1 VKSGTRLCQN
11 FPAPRDCGQQMEA
24 VKLALNL
31 RSTKVLVIYDYGGH
45 RGAVAQTRDPWRISK
60 SKKLEDFSRHHNLR
74 NSLESMIR
82 NASSK
87 ARIYMR
93 NFSSRA
99 LYPRTALLRKPAL
112 IKSRLGRLSISV
124 ATPTIQRN
132 FSSASAIDYSSFN
145 DETVYAV
152 STAPGRAGIA
162 IVRISGPSCLEVSTL
177 H

>member
-1 VKSGTRLCQN
+1 VQ
-11 FPAPRDCGQQMEA
+11 A
-24 VKLALNL
+24 
-31 RSTKVLVIYDYGGH
+31 
-45 RGAVAQTRDPWRISK
+45 RDPPRISR
-60 SKKLEDFSRHHNLR
+60 SKKLEDFPRHHDLR

-87 ARIYMR
+87 AIIYTR
-93 NFSSRA
+93 NVSSHA

-112 IKSRLGRLSISV
+112 IQSRLGRRPSISV
-124 ATPTIQRN
+124 ATPIIQRN

-145 DETVYAV
+145 DETIYAV

-177 H
+177 HPRFTDH